1 MRFLLIT
8 SIFISSL
15 SFGID
20 SQYIYTDGNNNTY
33 SLRGDTLNYYPVK
46 KINSSSGQYDG
57 GDSKSIQLDKD
68 QIEKL
73 IDLFNLTLNN
83 IDIHQKKREMGCG
96 TLVVIESKNEQRIY
110 IKRNAQEKIQME
122 QYLKELFEN

>member
-8 SIFISSL
+8 SVFISSL

-20 SQYIYTDGNNNTY
+20 YQYIYIDGNNNTY

>member
-33 SLRGDTLNYYPVK
+33 SLQGDTLNYYPVK

-57 GDSKSIQLDKD
+57 GDLKSIQLDKD
-68 QIEKL
+68 QLEKL

-83 IDIHQKKREMGCG
+83 IGIHQKKREMGCG